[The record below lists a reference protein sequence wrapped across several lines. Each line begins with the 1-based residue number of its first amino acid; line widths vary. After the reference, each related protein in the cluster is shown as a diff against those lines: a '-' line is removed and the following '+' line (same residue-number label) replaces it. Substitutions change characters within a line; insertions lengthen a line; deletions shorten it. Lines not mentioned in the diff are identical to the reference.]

1 VSFQV
6 HIHGTKYVGYFS
18 LLCFALLC
26 LSFAA
31 AAQQPSATAP
41 PRAIGNEAGW
51 EEASARLISSLTAY
65 GHNYVVAWDPKEAY
79 RISLEKDFDSPMRC
93 DIGGKAFYFENVHGT
108 AKAGIF
114 TLDFTRIDPL
124 SIQVGYDQALGV
136 WAATMSGLRG
146 MAIGSWTGV
155 LRSHV
160 AVADVKDTVKPDLL
174 EPACSVHEKHCKPD
188 DGHSTSAD
196 QLFNDQ
202 NAANEFAAAAR
213 RAATLCNTD
222 PANHN

>member
-1 VSFQV
+1 MSFQV
-6 HIHGTKYVGYFS
+6 HICGTKYVGYFS
-18 LLCFALLC
+18 LLFCALLC
-26 LSFAA
+26 SGA
-31 AAQQPSATAP
+31 AAQQSSPTAP
-41 PRAIGNEAGW
+41 PSNAANQTSW
-51 EEASARLISSLTAY
+51 EETSARLIRSLTAY
-65 GHNYVVAWDPKEAY
+65 GHNYVVVWDPKEAY

-124 SIQVGYDQALGV
+124 SIQVGYDQTLGV

-146 MAIGSWTGV
+146 MAIGSWRGV

-160 AVADVKDTVKPDLL
+160 PVADVKGTVKPELL
-174 EPACSVHEKHCKPD
+174 EPACSSHEKHCKPD

-202 NAANEFAAAAR
+202 AAANEFAAAAR
-213 RAATLCNTD
+213 RAAALCNAD
-222 PANHN
+222 YPNRN

>member
-1 VSFQV
+1 VNIQV
-6 HIHGTKYVGYFS
+6 HICGTKYFVR
-18 LLCFALLC
+18 LALLGAAL
-26 LSFAA
+26 LSASCAFA
-31 AAQQPSATAP
+31 QRPVPDVP
-41 PRAIGNEAGW
+41 PDVPGKAVNW
-51 EEASARLISSLTAY
+51 EDASARLIGSLNAH
-65 GHNYVVAWDPKEAY
+65 GHNHVVAWDPKELY
-79 RISLEKDFDSPMRC
+79 RISLEQDFDSPMRC

-146 MAIGSWTGV
+146 MAIGSWRGV

-160 AVADVKDTVKPDLL
+160 AAADVKDSVKPDLL
-174 EPACSVHEKHCKPD
+174 EPACSTHEKHCKPD
-188 DGHSTSAD
+188 DGHPTSAD

-202 NAANEFAAAAR
+202 NAAIEFATAAR
-213 RAATLCNTD
+213 RAATFCNAIEPSD
-222 PANHN
+222 RN